1 MDNCRSSKRFPLSIL
16 VLTFVP
22 WSGLPLLAQSDA
34 VHPGH
39 TLMNGGMEETNG
51 DGGPAAWRFVGQG
64 GGVLHMDSNNPIA
77 GAAAARI
84 ESTGAGSGEGLFSNL
99 MQSVDAT
106 GWQGKKVRFR
116 AAVRTADLTES
127 ARVQMWF
134 RVDREPKN
142 QGEGNVGA
150 FDNMQDRPITSTDW
164 KHYDIVLP
172 VDRDAQRLNVGI
184 LILGKGQV
192 WFDDAS
198 LEIVDDD
205 TPSSEAK
212 IDRPSSGGHPMPPA
226 VTRAFAEAAK
236 APQQP
241 FFTHWLW
248 LALLAIVMST
258 IAMFPSASPAGT
270 AAKVAFRFAAVYWFL
285 YCLPNLME
293 SLVPLAGA
301 TLAGWYEQA
310 STWIVEWMA
319 RDVFKLSRELVPPN
333 GSGDTTYNYLQIL
346 ALFVVSVAGSF
357 LWSLLDRRTTDYS
370 GLRDVLRSYLRYTL
384 AFALLSYGLAKLTF
398 EMNQFP
404 QNSAFQLDKTWGSS
418 SPMNVLW
425 AFMGASRPY
434 TFIAGLGEALA
445 AMLLIWRRTALPGAL
460 IALGTMTNV
469 MLLNYCYDVPAKIYS
484 THLVM
489 MSVMILLP
497 DARRL
502 ANVLLLNRVAEPA
515 TPSRIWQRREW
526 RRIHLVAK
534 TAVIGVLFVLPL
546 ATHTWSVSKEL
557 AQRTAAA
564 REQKVDAGSKYR
576 LRERG
581 FRWISEVP
589 FNR

>member
-1 MDNCRSSKRFPLSIL
+1 
-16 VLTFVP
+16 
-22 WSGLPLLAQSDA
+22 
-34 VHPGH
+34 
-39 TLMNGGMEETNG
+39 MNGGMEETNG
-51 DGGPAAWRFVGQG
+51 DGGPTAWRFVGQG
-64 GGVLHMDSNNPIA
+64 GGVVHMESTSPFA

-106 GWQGKKVRFR
+106 GWQGKMVRFR
-116 AAVRTADLTES
+116 AAVRTADLTEL

-134 RVDREPKN
+134 RVDREPEKE
-142 QGEGNVGA
+142 GERKVDA
-150 FDNMQDRPITSTDW
+150 FDNMQDRPITSTEW
-164 KHYDIVLP
+164 KNYDIVLP

-198 LEIVDDD
+198 LEVVADD
-205 TPSSEAK
+205 TPSSQVK
-212 IDRPSSGGHPMPPA
+212 IDEPRTGGGPMPPA
-226 VTRAFAEAAK
+226 VTRAFAEAER

-241 FFTHWLW
+241 FFTYWLW
-248 LALLAIVMST
+248 LALLGIVMST
-258 IAMFPSASPAGT
+258 IAMLPSASPAGT
-270 AAKVAFRFAAVYWFL
+270 GAKVAFWFAAVYWFL
-285 YCLPNLME
+285 YSLPNLMAA
-293 SLVPLAGA
+293 LIPLAGA

-319 RDVFKLSRELVPPN
+319 RYAFKLSRELVPPN

-346 ALFVVSVAGSF
+346 ALFVVSVAGT
-357 LWSLLDRRTTDYS
+357 LLLSLLDRRTTDYS
-370 GLRDVLRSYLRYTL
+370 GLRDMLRSYLRYTL

-404 QNSAFQLDKTWGSS
+404 ENSAFQLDKTWGSS

-434 TFIAGLGEALA
+434 TFIAGLGETLA
-445 AMLLIWRRTALPGAL
+445 AMLLIWRRTTLPGAL
-460 IALGTMTNV
+460 IALGSMTNV
-469 MLLNYCYDVPAKIYS
+469 MLLNYCYDVPVKIYS

-489 MSVMILLP
+489 MSVMIILP

-502 ANVLLLNRVAEPA
+502 ANVLFLNRVAEPA
-515 TPSRIWQRREW
+515 TPSAIWQRQVW

-534 TAVIGVLFVLPL
+534 TAVIVFLFILPL

-557 AQRTAAA
+557 AQRTAVA
-564 REQKVDAGSKYR
+564 REQRVDGGSKYR

-581 FRWISEVP
+581 FRWINEVP